1 MKTTQDIGIH
11 HHMYVWT
18 RHSILAVGE
27 QVRNSTTLQN
37 LQNMDISIGVYMM
50 QRFHI
55 RTRHCHAGKPEVIG
69 ENDYYVTGCDKY
81 TKWLAN
87 SFQQYGTFQGR
98 NISLDCYFASVTL
111 AEWCLEKNITIV
123 GTLKSDWKGIPKGM
137 KGVADRKEKSTQFC
151 HSENENKKIQQN
163 KTKQWYY
170 QISTKRRK
178 EKRTF

>member
-1 MKTTQDIGIH
+1 MKTTQDIGIR
-11 HHMYVWT
+11 HHMYAWT

-81 TKWLAN
+81 TK
-87 SFQQYGTFQGR
+87 
-98 NISLDCYFASVTL
+98 
-111 AEWCLEKNITIV
+111 
-123 GTLKSDWKGIPKGM
+123 
-137 KGVADRKEKSTQFC
+137 
-151 HSENENKKIQQN
+151 
-163 KTKQWYY
+163 
-170 QISTKRRK
+170 
-178 EKRTF
+178 